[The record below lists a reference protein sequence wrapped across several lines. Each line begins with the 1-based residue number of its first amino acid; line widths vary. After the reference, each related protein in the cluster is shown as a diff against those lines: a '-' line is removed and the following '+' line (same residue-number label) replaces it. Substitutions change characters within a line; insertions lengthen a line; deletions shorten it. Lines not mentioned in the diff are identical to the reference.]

1 MRYEPGIRRSLE
13 PILLLLQYK
22 RLANSKKL
30 LPLIDKYRSA
40 SDAEGIES
48 LFYML
53 SYKALSAELLGLI
66 AEIRGRDEAVDKTR
80 GNIQDSSL
88 KPLGLPEGELILS
101 YERLTQ
107 RWMKSDSNFH
117 RLVKDVKHPMALR
130 LVEEAEVLDTLNDNA
145 SAEVA
150 SLLIPIAFSFLLS
163 SALRR

>member
-1 MRYEPGIRRSLE
+1 
-13 PILLLLQYK
+13 
-22 RLANSKKL
+22 
-30 LPLIDKYRSA
+30 
-40 SDAEGIES
+40 
-48 LFYML
+48 ML